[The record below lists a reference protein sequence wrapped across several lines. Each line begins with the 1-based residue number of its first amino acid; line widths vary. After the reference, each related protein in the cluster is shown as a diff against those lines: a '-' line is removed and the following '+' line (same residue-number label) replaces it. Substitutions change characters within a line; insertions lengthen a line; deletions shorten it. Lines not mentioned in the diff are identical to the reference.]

1 MATAAKQ
8 KRLLDAY
15 RFIGFRP
22 LAHLQG
28 VFGDPK
34 AGVVTLVRRSK
45 KRPAACADEGT
56 RAGTIA
62 ADGEC
67 AICPAGRSGSPSSS
81 RFGGCFAAVAQR

>member
-1 MATAAKQ
+1 MATSAKQ

-22 LAHLQG
+22 LEQLQG

-34 AGVVTLVRRSK
+34 ARVVTLVRRSK
-45 KRPAACADEGT
+45 KRPAARADDGT

-67 AICPAGRSGSPSSS
+67 AICPAGPIGSTSSS
-81 RFGGCFAAVAQR
+81 MFGGCFADVVRG